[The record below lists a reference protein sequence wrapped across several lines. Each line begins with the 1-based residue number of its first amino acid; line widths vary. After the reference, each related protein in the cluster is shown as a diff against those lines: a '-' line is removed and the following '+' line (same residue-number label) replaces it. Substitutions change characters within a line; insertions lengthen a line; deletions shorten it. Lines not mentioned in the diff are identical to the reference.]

1 MKFLIKKLNWS
12 EHCSDDYDEI
22 KWIIYDDLKVEIEEI
37 YRFDK
42 NNNKKY
48 SSLTIQDFETISKNI
63 DIIKSN
69 DVEDVDALDGTAW
82 EFIQYD
88 GENEI
93 WKREAGYIYG
103 LKPLETI
110 ADILEKIRNQKSDL
124 NIDRKELSEILEMF
138 HNEIKDIKPDE
149 IDKSVFLKYLQLLK
163 EKLNSREYSSD
174 KRFVT
179 YCRRDFLRQEMTDRL
194 EQKVYTGINY
204 LLEAFYDLED
214 YINND
219 TWISIG
225 SVLNLPNSKEIIE
238 NDNSYKNDGKICK
251 EEKIRLIIMI
261 NEFVSKIN
269 SLESNTIEKFE
280 SMESIES
287 TFTIPGFDEQDEI
300 DYEYFEKNLCITL
313 IYYCLACIQEE
324 NQCLETIY
332 NLINEYDNII
342 KNNILLFNI
351 DHPVYKYN
359 ERLQHL
365 DNNELLKIIER
376 LKYKMFFCKNIS
388 RLNEFFYKLCCE
400 EDIEILADCIV
411 KVNNFEKAE
420 RHVDMNLTNYENN
433 K

>member
-251 EEKIRLIIMI
+251 EEKEILINMIDEFIKKIDFPLYNNMPGI
-261 NEFVSKIN
+261 NENKEDNMEVLLTLKEWWGEGSYGYEKIDVFYDGKVM
-269 SLESNTIEKFE
+269 LE
-280 SMESIES
+280 
-287 TFTIPGFDEQDEI
+287 
-300 DYEYFEKNLCITL
+300 EKNLTINETGKKIENERNEKIATLDENDLVCLSNIIQFINNNFNEHDIPIILDYGVEIIMNCGPLNTCIENETTL
-313 IYYCLACIQEE
+313 YKQLKDLLYV
-324 NQCLETIY
+324 
-332 NLINEYDNII
+332 LIN
-342 KNNILLFNI
+342 KNNQEINYS
-351 DHPVYKYN
+351 D
-359 ERLQHL
+359 
-365 DNNELLKIIER
+365 IER
-376 LKYKMFFCKNIS
+376 KFFEQY
-388 RLNEFFYKLCCE
+388 LY
-400 EDIEILADCIV
+400 
-411 KVNNFEKAE
+411 
-420 RHVDMNLTNYENN
+420 
-433 K
+433 

>member
-93 WKREAGYIYG
+93 WKRVAGYIYG
-103 LKPLETI
+103 IKPLETI
-110 ADILEKIRNQKSDL
+110 ADTLEKIRNQKSDL

-163 EKLNSREYSSD
+163 GKLNSREYSSD

-238 NDNSYKNDGKICK
+238 NDISYKNDGKICK
-251 EEKIRLIIMI
+251 EEKEILINMIDEFIKKIDVPLYNNMPGINENIEDNIGVLLTLREWWGEGSYGYEKIDVFYDGKVMLEEKNETINETGKKIENERNEEIAILDENDLVCLSNIIQFINNNFNEHDIPQICDYGVEIIMNCGPLNTCI
-261 NEFVSKIN
+261 ENE
-269 SLESNTIEKFE
+269 T
-280 SMESIES
+280 
-287 TFTIPGFDEQDEI
+287 
-300 DYEYFEKNLCITL
+300 TL
-313 IYYCLACIQEE
+313 YKQLKDLLYV
-324 NQCLETIY
+324 
-332 NLINEYDNII
+332 LIN
-342 KNNILLFNI
+342 KNNQDINYS
-351 DHPVYKYN
+351 D
-359 ERLQHL
+359 
-365 DNNELLKIIER
+365 IER
-376 LKYKMFFCKNIS
+376 KFFGQY
-388 RLNEFFYKLCCE
+388 LY
-400 EDIEILADCIV
+400 
-411 KVNNFEKAE
+411 
-420 RHVDMNLTNYENN
+420 
-433 K
+433 